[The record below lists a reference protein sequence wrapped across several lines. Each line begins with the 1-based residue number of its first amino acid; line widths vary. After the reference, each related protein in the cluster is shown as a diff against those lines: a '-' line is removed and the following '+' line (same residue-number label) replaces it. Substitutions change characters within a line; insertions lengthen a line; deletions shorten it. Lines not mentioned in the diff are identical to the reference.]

1 VVVTVVDAHAHVIVP
16 GVGAEVRW
24 DESGQVVEL
33 GGRAI
38 RSAVR
43 EFVDLGRILEEQ
55 DRAGVDLVVLC
66 PWVNLVGKETA
77 RQNEALAAMVGDRV
91 AALGS
96 VDLGRPE
103 ELVALMRDGRLSGVE
118 VAASVDGDYLGHD
131 RFRDFW
137 AAAEQTGALVFVHP
151 TTRGFSIGALDDYYL
166 WNAAGNPLETT
177 VTAAH
182 LVMAGV
188 LEAHPR
194 LQVLLSHGGGAILA
208 LRGRLRHAHSFQP
221 DARSRLAESPLDS
234 IRRFHF
240 DTVTHDALLLRA
252 LVEFAGPDRVLL
264 GSDYPFDMGL
274 ERPAEPVRELGLEP
288 EDEAAI
294 LGGNALR
301 LLGRQERA
309 A

>member
-1 VVVTVVDAHAHVIVP
+1 VTVVDAHAHVIVP